1 MRLCSTLC
9 VLSSM
14 DCKAQQA
21 SMVPVSAVQEMLM
34 PEDGQQV
41 SCGLNC
47 RILP

>member
-14 DCKAQQA
+14 DCKAQQTSMLHA
-21 SMVPVSAVQEMLM
+21 SAEQEMLM
-34 PEDGQQV
+34 PEDRQQV

-47 RILP
+47 WILL

>member
-21 SMVPVSAVQEMLM
+21 SIVNVAAELEMLM
-34 PEDGQQV
+34 PQDRQQV

-47 RILP
+47 WILL